1 MRSAM
6 RAYDRVVWTYKQ
18 SSGELSRDG
27 VAAGVGYSGYE
38 AGKNNPAMQ
47 NVANTGPVPRG
58 RYQIGAPMDLE
69 GGPHGPF
76 VLPLTPDPANQM
88 FGRFG
93 FLIHGDSIA
102 TPGFASRG
110 CIIAGLPTREAIA
123 ASGDAE
129 LTVAE

>member
-1 MRSAM
+1 MCASQVAGTI
-6 RAYDRVVWTYKQ
+6 AVWTYKQ
-18 SSGELSRDG
+18 LSGDLSRDG
-27 VAAGVGYSGYE
+27 AAAGACYSGYE

-47 NVANTGPVPRG
+47 NVPNIGPVPQG
-58 RYQIGAPMDLE
+58 RYTIGAPIDLG

-102 TPGFASRG
+102 NPGFASRG
-110 CIIAGLPTREAIA
+110 CIIAGLAIRQAIA
-123 ASGDAE
+123 SSEDAE
-129 LTVAE
+129 LVVVE